1 MGRTTARTAAR
12 QLKKMRDKV
21 RHKRQLLHMSLTD
34 LSAKRSV
41 RRTCL
46 PPNQTLAE
54 RARQMFGVVH
64 AIIMGLIEECSSKS
78 MFIVEDIQRM
88 TVLPLPDVEFAI
100 RDLLR
105 GGLIVCT
112 PVPQLYC
119 VTAGVD
125 FSAE

>member
-1 MGRTTARTAAR
+1 MATR
-12 QLKKMRDKV
+12 QLKKVRDRV
-21 RHKRQLLHMSLTD
+21 RHKRQLLRMSLTD
-34 LSAKRSV
+34 LAARRSV
-41 RRTCL
+41 RRTDS
-46 PPNQTLAE
+46 PPPLTLAE
-54 RARQMFGVVH
+54 RARRMFGVVH
-64 AIIMGLIEECSSKS
+64 AIIMGLIEECSSKT

-119 VTAGVD
+119 VATGVD